1 MSEPDP
7 SGEEPYQL
15 PGTEPALEPGTLP
28 EQPLTA
34 AKAAALIPKEI
45 A

>member
-1 MSEPDP
+1 MSEQPP
-7 SGEEPYQL
+7 EEP
-15 PGTEPALEPGTLP
+15 EIALEPDTLP

-34 AKAAALIPKEI
+34 AKASALIPKEI

>member
-7 SGEEPYQL
+7 SGEEPYEL
-15 PGTEPALEPGTLP
+15 PGTEPALEPGMQP
-28 EQPLTA
+28 DAPLTA
-34 AKAAALIPKEI
+34 QDAEALIPKII

>member
-7 SGEEPYQL
+7 SGEEPYEL
-15 PGTEPALEPGTLP
+15 PGTDPALEPGTLP

-34 AKAAALIPKEI
+34 AKAEPLIPKII